1 MPRRAARELNAYM
14 DGVAVQLINMSP
26 NAIFQ
31 RQQRDGFTGHI
42 DLVDDG
48 AMVKNGTVRAR

>member
-31 RQQRDGFTGHI
+31 RQQRDGFTGFI
-42 DLVDDG
+42 DIMGEG
-48 AMVKNGTVRAR
+48 AIVKNGTVRAR